1 MDLKKNDIIR
11 LRITSMTAQGSG
23 VGKTEDGVVVFVPMS
38 AIGDDLE
45 VRILKT
51 KKTYAYGKI
60 ETIVSP
66 SENRIEVDCPVF
78 RKCGGCVYRHI
89 SYEAELEIK
98 YSRVRDAL
106 ERIGGFE
113 NLKINPVAG
122 NDRVDRYRNKA
133 QLPARNSEN
142 GVELG
147 FFANHSHR
155 IIPLDDC
162 MLQPELFNRVNATVK
177 RFMDETAQSAYDE
190 GSKRG
195 KLRHTYIRYA
205 EQTGELMVC
214 LVVNGNGLKQED
226 LLVKTLREEIPE
238 LKTVVINS
246 NREDTNVILGSRNR
260 TAYGSGYIT
269 DVLRGKRFKL
279 SPMSFYQ
286 VNRNQAEKLYEIA
299 ENYANLTGNET
310 LLDLYCGTGTI
321 GLSMAEKCKSL
332 VGVEIIADAVRDA
345 EENAKANG
353 ITNARFI
360 CGDAAYAAEELR
372 KEGTKPDVVIIDPP
386 RKGCDAELIGTI
398 VKMAPK
404 RAVYV
409 SCDPETLARDLKLF
423 SEKGYEVREATP
435 VDMFSRTAHVET
447 VALLIR
453 K

>member
-195 KLRHTYIRYA
+195 KLRHIYIMYA

-246 NREDTNVILGSRNR
+246 NREDTNVILGGRNR
-260 TAYGSGYIT
+260 TAYGSGHIT
-269 DVLRGKRFKL
+269 DVLRGKSFKL

-360 CGDAAYAAEELR
+360 CSDAAYAAEELR